1 MNHPDEERALDALR
15 HIVQALRVSSRAS
28 ERAVGMS
35 TAQLFVLRQLAEGGP
50 CSIAEL
56 AGRTRTHPSSVS
68 VVVSRLLA
76 RGLVDRHESP
86 EDRRRVEVACTE
98 AGRAC
103 LTGSPTQPQD
113 QLIAALGAMAPAAR
127 AALADGL
134 EVLATAVSTEEVPPM
149 FFDDAR

>member
-50 CSIAEL
+50 CSIVEL

-68 VVVSRLLA
+68 VVVSRLVA
-76 RGLVDRHESP
+76 RGLVDRQESA

-103 LTGSPTQPQD
+103 LLESPSQPQD
-113 QLIAALGAMAPAAR
+113 QLIAALGAMEPAAR

-134 EVLATAVSTEEVPPM
+134 QVLAQAVSAEEVPPM
-149 FFDDAR
+149 FFDDVR